1 MIDLYEAYV
10 VSSIQTSLLRTGF
23 NVQREVTVDNHRYDV
38 IAKKQ
43 DPHRE
48 KPTVFVI
55 EFKKSDRKPAS
66 KAPRKMRYGA
76 ESVDV
81 HFAFIN
87 SKKKQVSVDDSL
99 AKVLRQAASDLDLI
113 VTSEA

>member
-1 MIDLYEAYV
+1 MIDLFEAYV

-23 NVQREVTVDNHRYDV
+23 NVQREVRVNNHKYDV

-43 DPHRE
+43 DSNDE

-55 EFKKSDRKPAS
+55 EFKKSDRTA
-66 KAPRKMRYGA
+66 APTGARKMKYGT
-76 ESVDV
+76 ENVDV
-81 HFAFIN
+81 HFALIN

-99 AKVLRQAASDLDLI
+99 AKVLRQAASDLDLV
-113 VTSEA
+113 VTSGA